1 MLLPKGKEL
10 LNVLI
15 LNLPAN
21 FYSGRVQQSVSWLT
35 NSPTLPAGPGKK
47 PLFITVRL
55 HRPYYQPLSGKNSM
69 LY

>member
-21 FYSGRVQQSVSWLT
+21 FYSGRVQQSLDWLT
-35 NSPTLPAGPGKK
+35 NS
-47 PLFITVRL
+47 
-55 HRPYYQPLSGKNSM
+55 QPFLQVQERNQCS
-69 LY
+69 